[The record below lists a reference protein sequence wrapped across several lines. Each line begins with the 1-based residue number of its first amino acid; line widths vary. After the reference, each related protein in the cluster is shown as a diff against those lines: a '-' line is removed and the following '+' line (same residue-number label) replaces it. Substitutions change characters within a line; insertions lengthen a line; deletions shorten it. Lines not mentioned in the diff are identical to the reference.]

1 LRSGRPLSKF
11 LCLPGNGLR
20 GGIAGGGIAEHMR
33 MPTYH
38 LVGDAFRDIGKC
50 ELSGF
55 LGHARV
61 VDHLEQ
67 QVAEF
72 VRKRREITLRDRID
86 DLIGFFDGIGSDGV
100 EGLGLVPGTSGGGV
114 AQRGHDV
121 QQAAK
126 FGFGRGGGIGHTTRV
141 GERPAGR
148 KTFVRGG
155 QTAIDGTMEY
165 DDGDAPPALPG
176 GKFYMTPAGHV
187 RLRAE
192 LAQRRSER
200 HRTVEIVAWAASN
213 GDRSENA
220 DYKEGKRRLRE
231 IDRRLRFLMNR
242 IAHAEVVDPAEQAQR
257 DRVFF
262 GATVTYAN
270 ERDEE
275 VTVTIVG
282 VDEADMAAGKISI
295 GSPVALALL
304 RARRGDEVTVRTPRG
319 PEVLEVVEIQ
329 YPTRQLGAAGLTEP

>member
-1 LRSGRPLSKF
+1 
-11 LCLPGNGLR
+11 
-20 GGIAGGGIAEHMR
+20 
-33 MPTYH
+33 
-38 LVGDAFRDIGKC
+38 
-50 ELSGF
+50 
-55 LGHARV
+55 
-61 VDHLEQ
+61 
-67 QVAEF
+67 
-72 VRKRREITLRDRID
+72 
-86 DLIGFFDGIGSDGV
+86 
-100 EGLGLVPGTSGGGV
+100 
-114 AQRGHDV
+114 
-121 QQAAK
+121 
-126 FGFGRGGGIGHTTRV
+126 
-141 GERPAGR
+141 
-148 KTFVRGG
+148 
-155 QTAIDGTMEY
+155 MEY